1 MPSPVEIVGILVAIF
16 VIWFLLKLA
25 RLAVRM
31 IIFIIGLL
39 LIAGAAYYVFM
50 R

>member
-1 MPSPVEIVGILVAIF
+1 MPTTAEIVGILVAIF
-16 VIWFLLKLA
+16 AIWFVLKLA
-25 RLAVRM
+25 KLAVRM

-39 LIAGAAYYVFM
+39 LILAAVYYVFM

>member
-1 MPSPVEIVGILVAIF
+1 MPTTAEIVGILVAIF
-16 VIWFLLKLA
+16 AIWFVLKLA
-25 RLAVRM
+25 RLAVRL

-39 LIAGAAYYVFM
+39 LVLAAVYYVFM

>member
-1 MPSPVEIVGILVAIF
+1 MPTTAEIVGILVAIF
-16 VIWFLLKLA
+16 AIWFVLKLA

-39 LIAGAAYYVFM
+39 LVLAAVYYIFM

>member
-1 MPSPVEIVGILVAIF
+1 MPTTAEIVGILVAIF
-16 VIWFLLKLA
+16 AIWFVLKLA
-25 RLAVRM
+25 RLAVRL

-39 LIAGAAYYVFM
+39 LLLVAVYYVFM

>member
-1 MPSPVEIVGILVAIF
+1 MPTPAEIVGILVAIF
-16 VIWFLLKLA
+16 AIWFVLKLA
-25 RLAVRM
+25 RLAVRL

-39 LIAGAAYYVFM
+39 LALAAVYYVFM

>member
-1 MPSPVEIVGILVAIF
+1 MPTTAEIVGILVAIF
-16 VIWFLLKLA
+16 AIWFVLKLA

-39 LIAGAAYYVFM
+39 LLLAAVYYVFM

>member
-1 MPSPVEIVGILVAIF
+1 MPTTAEIVGILIAIF
-16 VIWFLLKLA
+16 AIWFVLKLA
-25 RLAVRM
+25 KLALRM

-39 LIAGAAYYVFM
+39 LILAAVYYVFM

>member
-1 MPSPVEIVGILVAIF
+1 MPTTAEIVGILVAIF
-16 VIWFLLKLA
+16 AIWFVLKLA
-25 RLAVRM
+25 RLAVRL

-39 LIAGAAYYVFM
+39 LLLTAVYYVFM

>member
-1 MPSPVEIVGILVAIF
+1 MPTPAEIVGILVAIF

-25 RLAVRM
+25 RLAVRL
-31 IIFIIGLL
+31 IVFIIGLL
-39 LIAGAAYYVFM
+39 IILAAVYYVFM